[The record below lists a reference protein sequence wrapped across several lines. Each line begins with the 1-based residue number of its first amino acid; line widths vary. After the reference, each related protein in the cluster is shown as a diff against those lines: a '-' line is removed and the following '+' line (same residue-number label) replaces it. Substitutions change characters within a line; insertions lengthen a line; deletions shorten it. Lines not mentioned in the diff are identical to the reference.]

1 MDYKKLKDLAN
12 EYLENCVKLT
22 KVLENSFEF
31 SLNGLLLNDK
41 DLKNEKYIE
50 LRKNINFYF
59 EKARKINSL
68 IPSKEKRKLAKKIK
82 EN

>member
-12 EYLENCVKLT
+12 EYLANSMKLT

-31 SLNGLLLNDK
+31 APNGLLLNDK

-50 LRKNINFYF
+50 LRKNINFYI
-59 EKARKINSL
+59 KKSRQINKL
-68 IPSKEKRKLAKKIK
+68 IPKNELRKLAKK